1 MTTMGKSYRKMLA
14 ATLFALTCAG
24 FAWSMAQS
32 GDKFKT
38 RLAPA
43 PPLAPLA
50 RTAVAGVGAATATL
64 SGQKL
69 TVNGTFEKLASAATA
84 ANLCLGIA
92 SGARGECGTTP
103 AAPSSFALMISP
115 GTTGTLT
122 GTVELNN
129 EQVEALK
136 KGRYYISIHSQGAP
150 TGHLLGWLLAEKGK

>member
-1 MTTMGKSYRKMLA
+1 MRMIVTNYRMTLA
-14 ATLFALTCAG
+14 AAVLAMTCA
-24 FAWSMAQS
+24 AVALSAQS
-32 GDKFKT
+32 GDKYKT

-50 RTAVAGVGAATATL
+50 RTAVVGVGAATANL
-64 SGQKL
+64 SGKKL
-69 TVNGTFEKLASAATA
+69 TINGTFEKLASAATA

-92 SGARGECGTTP
+92 EGARGECGTTP
-103 AAPSSFALMISP
+103 PAKNSFALMIAP

-129 EQVEALK
+129 EQVDALK

-150 TGHLLGWLLAEKGK
+150 TGHLLGWLLPDK